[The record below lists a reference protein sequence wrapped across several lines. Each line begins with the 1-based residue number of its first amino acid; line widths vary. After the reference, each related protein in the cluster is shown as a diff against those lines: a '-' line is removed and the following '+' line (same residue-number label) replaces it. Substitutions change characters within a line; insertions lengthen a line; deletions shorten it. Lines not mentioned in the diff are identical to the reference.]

1 MQSLISV
8 IVPVYKVEEYLD
20 QCVSSIAN
28 QTYQNLEII
37 LVDDG
42 SPDRCPEMCD
52 RWAEEDSRIKVVHK
66 ENGGLSDARNA
77 GLKVATGHY
86 VAFVDSD
93 DLIGGDMVETLYN
106 ALYDTKADIAEC
118 DYVCF
123 EDDLPHFED
132 CTDAKITSFSA
143 EEALKVLLEKH
154 DLYCVVWN
162 KLYRRQL
169 FNNLSFATEKLH
181 EDVFFTY
188 QAFGKSKSVVKIH
201 RNMYYYR
208 QRQNSIMGKSFSFG
222 NLDALEA
229 MEFQISYMERNYP
242 KLERLSRIQLLGMCL
257 YLGQKA
263 LKSSE
268 KDTAMKKIGKI
279 YRRNYRTNL
288 GDIPIKQKIWLWIA
302 NFSVQ
307 WCCWLRNT
315 LCVGV

>member
-1 MQSLISV
+1 MQPLISV

-20 QCVSSIAN
+20 QCVSSIVN
-28 QTYQNLEII
+28 QTYQNLEIL

-42 SPDRCPEMCD
+42 SPDGCPAMCD
-52 RWAEEDSRIKVVHK
+52 RWAEKDSRIKVIHK

-77 GLKVATGHY
+77 GLKIATGEY

-93 DLIGGDMVETLYN
+93 DMISDDMLESLYN

-123 EDDLPHFED
+123 EDNLPHSKD
-132 CTDAKITSFSA
+132 CTNTQITIFSA
-143 EEALKVLLEKH
+143 EEALKMLLEKH

-169 FNNLSFATEKLH
+169 FNNLSFATGKLH

-188 QAFGKSKSVVKIH
+188 QAFGKSKSVVKI
-201 RNMYYYR
+201 NQQMYYYR
-208 QRQNSIMGKSFSFG
+208 QRKDSIMGKSFSFG

-229 MEFQISYMERNYP
+229 MEFQIGYMAQNYP
-242 KLERLSRIQLLGMCL
+242 KLELLSRIQLLGMCL
-257 YLGQKA
+257 YFGQKA
-263 LKSSE
+263 LKSLE
-268 KDTAMKKIGKI
+268 KDAVLKRVGEI
-279 YRRNYRTNL
+279 YKRNYQTNL
-288 GDIPIKQKIWLWIA
+288 GDIPIKQKIWLRLA
-302 NFSVQ
+302 SFSMV

-315 LCVGV
+315 LCVGI